1 MRRIHLFGGHR
12 KIGEAAVILGAG
24 REKKDD
30 KIDMAAGIVLRK
42 KTGERVNKGDA
53 LATLYTSCEARAD
66 SAEKLYLNAIKI
78 ADNPPEKK
86 KLIYGTIK

>member
-1 MRRIHLFGGHR
+1 M
-12 KIGEAAVILGAG
+12 ILGAG

-66 SAEKLYLNAIKI
+66 SAEKLYLMQLK
-78 ADNPPEKK
+78 
-86 KLIYGTIK
+86 